1 MSKILDPDIMSRL
14 APLALNSRQ
23 PMLGDVSGR
32 HRSPVRGSSLEFSEY
47 RNYVPGD
54 DTRRLDWRA
63 WARSDRYFIKEFE
76 ADTNLR
82 MSIVLDA
89 SGSMNYGLRNPQG
102 SVATRLDFSKR
113 IAAALAWLASEQG
126 ESVGLSTIHKN
137 QPVDVPPRRGARH
150 LGHILEQ
157 LEQVNADEDADL
169 STALHHVADRLPR
182 RSMVVVLSDLFMDLR
197 ELKPAIEHLRWRR
210 HDVAVFHLLEPS
222 ELEFD
227 FDSPVKLLD
236 LEGGSPLLAD
246 PAMMS
251 ESYRQVVLE
260 YLDSITELANRS
272 NIDYHRIRMDRT
284 YEEVL
289 AQFLL
294 RRS

>member
-1 MSKILDPDIMSRL
+1 MSKILEPEIMSRL
-14 APLALNSRQ
+14 VPLALNARQ

-32 HRSPVRGSSLEFSEY
+32 HRSPVRGSSLEFAEY

-63 WARSDRYFIKEFE
+63 WARSDRDYIKEFE

-82 MSIVLDA
+82 LSIVLDA

-102 SVATRLDFSKR
+102 PVATRLDFAKHL
-113 IAAALAWLASEQG
+113 AGALAWLASQQG
-126 ESVGLSTIHKN
+126 EAVGLSAIHRSR
-137 QPVDVPPRRGARH
+137 PCDVPPRRGPRH
-150 LGHILEQ
+150 LGYILEQ
-157 LEQVNADEDADL
+157 LEEIKASEEADL
-169 STALHHVADRLPR
+169 AVALHHVADRLPR
-182 RSMVVVLSDLFMDLR
+182 RSLVVIFSDLFMDLR
-197 ELKPAIEHLRWRR
+197 LLKPAIEHLRWRR
-210 HDVAVFHLLEPS
+210 HDIALFHLLEPS

-227 FDSPVKLLD
+227 FDKPVKLLD

-246 PAMMS
+246 PALMS
-251 ESYRQVVLE
+251 ESYRQVVIE
-260 YLDSITELANRS
+260 YLENISDLVNRS
-272 NIDYHRIRMDRT
+272 NVDYHRVRMDRT

-289 AQFLL
+289 TQFLL

>member
-1 MSKILDPDIMSRL
+1 MSKILEPEIMSRL
-14 APLALNSRQ
+14 APLALNARQ

-89 SGSMNYGLRNPQG
+89 SGSMNYALRNPQG
-102 SVATRLDFSKR
+102 AIGTRLDFAKY
-113 IAAALAWLASEQG
+113 IAAALAWLASQQG

-157 LEQVNADEDADL
+157 LEDVSADEEADL

-182 RSMVVVLSDLFMDLR
+182 RSLVVVLSDLFMDLR
-197 ELKPAIEHLRWRR
+197 QLKPAVEHLRWRR
-210 HDVAVFHLLEPS
+210 HDVVVFHLLEPS

-227 FDSPVKLLD
+227 FDQPVKLLD

-260 YLDSITELANRS
+260 YLQSITDLANRS

-289 AQFLL
+289 TQFLL